1 MVRAEIAKIY
11 WISVWLPSCHVKQT
25 YQAQPYLLRFV
36 LEGKLHACSCLRFV
50 AQNQHQPATENAES
64 GVHETNK
71 SSYII

>member
-36 LEGKLHACSCLRFV
+36 LKGKLHACS
-50 AQNQHQPATENAES
+50 
-64 GVHETNK
+64 
-71 SSYII
+71 